1 MSWSAFRAQLVGK
14 AEACPWGGCASAAP
28 GARRRR
34 VAPLGNTGTTTR
46 KGLEDN
52 SKGSYISSMADQNLL
67 NPFPQDT
74 NRVRLQVELSPVLV
88 SLLDHITAV
97 TGASRAAVTVQA
109 LTEVLPVLV
118 ERVDGLKRRAADVSR
133 SSGGKSK

>member
-1 MSWSAFRAQLVGK
+1 MLNWS
-14 AEACPWGGCASAAP
+14 E
-28 GARRRR
+28 RRRR
-34 VAPLGNTGTTTR
+34 DPGGDAQAPHRGLVAAGLPPLGNTGVTTR

-52 SKGSYISSMADQNLL
+52 SKRSYIHSMADRNLL

-74 NRVRLQVELSPVLV
+74 NRVRLQVELTPALV

-118 ERVDGLKRRAADVSR
+118 ERVDGLKRRAAEVSR

>member
-1 MSWSAFRAQLVGK
+1 VGWCVPPAGRADL
-14 AEACPWGGCASAAP
+14 
-28 GARRRR
+28 RR

-52 SKGSYISSMADQNLL
+52 SRMSYIHSMADQNLL

-118 ERVDGLKRRAADVSR
+118 ERVDGLKRRAAEVSR

>member
-1 MSWSAFRAQLVGK
+1 M
-14 AEACPWGGCASAAP
+14 
-28 GARRRR
+28 
-34 VAPLGNTGTTTR
+34 
-46 KGLEDN
+46 
-52 SKGSYISSMADQNLL
+52 SYIHSMAEQNLL

-74 NRVRLQVELSPVLV
+74 NRVRLQVELTPSLV

-118 ERVDGLKRRAADVSR
+118 ERVDGLKRRAAEVSR

>member
-1 MSWSAFRAQLVGK
+1 MSNKPHQT
-14 AEACPWGGCASAAP
+14 AP
-28 GARRRR
+28 F
-34 VAPLGNTGTTTR
+34 
-46 KGLEDN
+46 
-52 SKGSYISSMADQNLL
+52 DQ
-67 NPFPQDT
+67 DAG
-74 NRVRLQVELSPVLV
+74 RVRLQVELTPALV

-118 ERVDGLKRRAADVSR
+118 ERVDGLKRRAAEVSR

>member
-1 MSWSAFRAQLVGK
+1 MRGR
-14 AEACPWGGCASAAP
+14 CPRLRFP
-28 GARRRR
+28 
-34 VAPLGNTGTTTR
+34 PLGNTGGTTGE
-46 KGLEDN
+46 GLGDN
-52 SKGSYISSMADQNLL
+52 AIGSYHHSMAT
-67 NPFPQDT
+67 NPPPVSSFVQDT
-74 NRVRLQVELSPVLV
+74 NRIRLQVELTPAIV

-118 ERVDGLKRRAADVSR
+118 ERVDGLKRRAAEVSR